1 MTPGMGTS
9 RSFFAFAL
17 FLAFPIGTGGQAN
30 SALKK
35 PTTLE
40 KVITLHLPHSSG
52 PVPVYYSA
60 GFETRALKYQKTLI
74 ACQQWYD
81 KQVGKHVDFTLAVLN
96 KADWE
101 KSTDDP
107 YPMPSSYSMP
117 PPTVI
122 LPARFEDFPNSADF
136 TDDVEL
142 LVENISCHELG
153 HVYAY
158 KLGMDP
164 EDSFLSEL
172 YANLFMVSFVRAQ
185 RPDMLSFLQGPSA
198 KLPRERYTSMEDL
211 QYLVGDVGMTNYGW
225 FQFQVYR
232 LADLLLKDKPLPELL
247 AELKNTFRDPTQRPF
262 SHITAKLEAIR
273 PGVGREMGLLWKP
286 TTLPDSQAKPCKDDA
301 SSGKDSDLVMVNS
314 SSKPVKVT
322 SGKDAPV
329 TIAPN
334 SWYTFSGHSG
344 AFVRTDTGAC
354 FVVGDEPSVGRIRAN

>member
-1 MTPGMGTS
+1 MKPRMGTS
-9 RSFFAFAL
+9 RSIFAFAL
-17 FLAFPIGTGGQAN
+17 FLAFPIGAHGQAT
-30 SALKK
+30 APKK

-40 KVITLHLPHSSG
+40 KVIALYLPHSSG

-136 TDDVEL
+136 TDHVEL

-153 HVYAY
+153 HIYAY

-164 EDSFLSEL
+164 EDSFLAEL

-198 KLPRERYTSMEDL
+198 KLPRPDEGFGIF
-211 QYLVGDVGMTNYGW
+211 VVAVDVGADRHD
-225 FQFQVYR
+225 QF
-232 LADLLLKDKPLPELL
+232 
-247 AELKNTFRDPTQRPF
+247 FR
-262 SHITAKLEAIR
+262 IAK
-273 PGVGREMGLLWKP
+273 
-286 TTLPDSQAKPCKDDA
+286 
-301 SSGKDSDLVMVNS
+301 
-314 SSKPVKVT
+314 
-322 SGKDAPV
+322 
-329 TIAPN
+329 
-334 SWYTFSGHSG
+334 
-344 AFVRTDTGAC
+344 
-354 FVVGDEPSVGRIRAN
+354 